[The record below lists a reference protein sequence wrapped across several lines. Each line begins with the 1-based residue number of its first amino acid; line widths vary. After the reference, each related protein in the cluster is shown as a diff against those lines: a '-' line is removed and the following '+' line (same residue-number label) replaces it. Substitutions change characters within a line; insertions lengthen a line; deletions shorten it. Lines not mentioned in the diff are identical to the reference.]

1 MKVILLYLKYDKS
14 AANVIHELGYPD
26 RKTLKSWYNDYIK
39 EQETGV
45 FWERDSQLLKYSDEK
60 KKAAIEHFLDHG
72 CNISRTVR
80 MLGYPSRPT
89 LRNWCEELTPWIR
102 KKYVGGIQY
111 SQEEKHAAVL
121 DLCTRVDSVQN
132 VADKYSAARE
142 TLYRWKN
149 SLLSKEVGKPVKK
162 KKDSALSND
171 KDLLLSEIDSLKQQI
186 RRLRLEKDILEG
198 TADIIKKDPGGDP
211 KNLTNREKASLIGA
225 LRNDYPLNELIAH
238 LEIVRSSYFYHRKI
252 ELMPNKYDKLRNRIV
267 KLFEEN
273 KKRYGYR
280 RIHALLLRE
289 GTRISEKVVRRIMSE
304 SNLIVASKRKRKYSS
319 YQGENCPAAINL
331 IKRDFHADAPNMKWL
346 TDITEFR
353 IPAGKVYLSPI
364 VDCFDGLLPSWTMS
378 TSPNAELVN
387 SMLDNATKTLKQG
400 KCPIIHSDRGGHYRW
415 PGWIARTKK
424 AGITRSMSRKGCPPD
439 NAACE
444 GVFGRIKNEMFYNRS
459 WTGVSV
465 DEFIIIL
472 NDYLIWYNEKR
483 IKMSLGAMS
492 PLEYRCSL
500 GLAV

>member
-1 MKVILLYLKYDKS
+1 
-14 AANVIHELGYPD
+14 
-26 RKTLKSWYNDYIK
+26 
-39 EQETGV
+39 
-45 FWERDSQLLKYSDEK
+45 
-60 KKAAIEHFLDHG
+60 
-72 CNISRTVR
+72 
-80 MLGYPSRPT
+80 
-89 LRNWCEELTPWIR
+89 
-102 KKYVGGIQY
+102 
-111 SQEEKHAAVL
+111 
-121 DLCTRVDSVQN
+121 
-132 VADKYSAARE
+132 
-142 TLYRWKN
+142 
-149 SLLSKEVGKPVKK
+149 
-162 KKDSALSND
+162 
-171 KDLLLSEIDSLKQQI
+171 
-186 RRLRLEKDILEG
+186 
-198 TADIIKKDPGGDP
+198 
-211 KNLTNREKASLIGA
+211 
-225 LRNDYPLNELIAH
+225 
-238 LEIVRSSYFYHRKI
+238 
-252 ELMPNKYDKLRNRIV
+252 
-267 KLFEEN
+267 
-273 KKRYGYR
+273 
-280 RIHALLLRE
+280 
-289 GTRISEKVVRRIMSE
+289 
-304 SNLIVASKRKRKYSS
+304 
-319 YQGENCPAAINL
+319 
-331 IKRDFHADAPNMKWL
+331 MKWL

-387 SMLDNATKTLKQG
+387 SMLDHATKTLKQG